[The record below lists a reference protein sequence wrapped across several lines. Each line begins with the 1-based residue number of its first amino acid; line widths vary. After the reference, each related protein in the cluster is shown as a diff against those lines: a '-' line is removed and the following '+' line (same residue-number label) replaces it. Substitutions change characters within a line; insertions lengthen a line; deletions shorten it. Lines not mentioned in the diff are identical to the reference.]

1 MQGKKF
7 FYPSL
12 SNMEAVTVCTRGT
25 MEINQM
31 LTFSNLIALL
41 V

>member
-12 SNMEAVTVCTRGT
+12 SKMEAVIMCTRGSL
-25 MEINQM
+25 EINQM